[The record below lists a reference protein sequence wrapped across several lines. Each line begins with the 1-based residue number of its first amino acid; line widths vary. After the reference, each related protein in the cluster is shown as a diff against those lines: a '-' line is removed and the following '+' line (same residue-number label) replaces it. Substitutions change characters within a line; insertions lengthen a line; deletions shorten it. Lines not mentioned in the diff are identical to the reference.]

1 MAKNKIEELIRIEA
15 NNTNV
20 ADNEKA
26 MQHHN
31 VCKQVIAFCEE
42 HKSIPLYFALQVGI
56 AKGAFKMSEFS
67 KGYKSFDAEKVLRV
81 YKMGLYFNKHNGLVM
96 KNGKQRKLGDVA
108 IRLVMAFYERVNR
121 SPITFMQY
129 CKKMTPTG
137 NRNLREIPYGDLL
150 AALQIPPK
158 GHYKKSDTANDEV
171 VAA

>member
-1 MAKNKIEELIRIEA
+1 MAKNKINELIRVEA

-26 MQHHN
+26 QMHHN

-56 AKGAFKMSEFS
+56 AKGAFKASEFA

-108 IRLVMAFYERVNR
+108 IRLVMAFYERVSK
-121 SPITFMQY
+121 SPITFMGY
-129 CKKMTPTG
+129 CKQMPPTG

-150 AALQIPPK
+150 EMLKIPAK
-158 GHYKKSDTANDEV
+158 GHYKKSETPADEV